1 MVLAA
6 MPWTIKKNHRGK
18 LEIPLRN
25 ERMFGLLNE
34 NRRAS
39 SRYDKLDSTFI
50 SFWYLALIAI
60 ALRDR
65 SFNKA

>member
-6 MPWTIKKNHRGK
+6 MPCTIKKFNRGQS
-18 LEIPLRN
+18 EIPLRS

-34 NRRAS
+34 NRRAAA
-39 SRYDKLDSTFI
+39 RYDKLDSTFM

-60 ALRDR
+60 AMRDR